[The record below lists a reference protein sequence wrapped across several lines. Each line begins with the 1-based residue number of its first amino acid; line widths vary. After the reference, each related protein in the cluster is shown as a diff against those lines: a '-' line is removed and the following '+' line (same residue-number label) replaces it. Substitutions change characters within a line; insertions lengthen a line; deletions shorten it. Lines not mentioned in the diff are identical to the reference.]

1 MKVAPEAAAC
11 MIEPAFFVPTRERLF
26 RKQRLLRV
34 LRVQILF
41 SFSSGLPGEK
51 RPNEYTHL
59 AR

>member
-34 LRVQILF
+34 LRSNFVF
-41 SFSSGLPGEK
+41 VFFGTPW
-51 RPNEYTHL
+51 
-59 AR
+59 